1 MNPER
6 ISERAG
12 RVESVYRSGPDADVA
27 SLRRA
32 LVDVREITS
41 WAAAR
46 QAGLIAQL
54 SKLEACP
61 VASIADAAKT
71 SIRSASATKERSD
84 TLSRTPRLGAQ
95 LEGGAI
101 TVGHADAVTRVAKQ
115 FDTNEERTE
124 LLARAD
130 DLSDAAA
137 AMTTEEF
144 ARRLRLEAN
153 TIRRNDGMARYE
165 RQQRAARLRSW
176 TDDDGMWNLS
186 GRFDPVL
193 GVKLNAAIAS
203 AVEALFAEAVPEFC
217 PTDPIEKQKFLAAHA
232 LARLITN
239 SCGSGGPGRA
249 EYVVVVDADAPSL
262 AGPVAE
268 WPIPVEVPARVL
280 ATLMGEG
287 RVETVVVRNGV
298 VLHAPGELMLGRT
311 TRLANRAQ
319 RRALRGLY
327 STCAMP
333 GCSIHFD
340 RCKLHHVVWW
350 RHGGRTDLDN
360 LLPVCSMHHSR
371 IHNDGWTVTLGSRRE
386 LTVTK
391 PDGTVRCTGPPNR
404 RSA

>member
-1 MNPER
+1 MSPER

-12 RVESVYRSGPDADVA
+12 RVESVYRSGPDADAA
-27 SLRRA
+27 SVRQA
-32 LVDVREITS
+32 LVEVREITS

-46 QAGLIAQL
+46 QAGLISQL
-54 SKLEACP
+54 SRLEACP
-61 VASIADAAKT
+61 EASIADASKI
-71 SIRSASATKERSD
+71 SLRSASAAKERSD
-84 TLSRTPRLGAQ
+84 TLSKTPRLGGQ
-95 LEGGAI
+95 LENGAI
-101 TVGHADAVTRVAKQ
+101 TTGHADAVTRVAKQ
-115 FDTNEERTE
+115 FDTDDERTE
-124 LLARAD
+124 LLSLAD
-130 DLSDAAA
+130 DLADVAA
-137 AMTTEEF
+137 AMTTDEF

-153 TIRRNDGMARYE
+153 KMRRNDGMERYE
-165 RQQRAARLRSW
+165 RQQRAVRLRTW
-176 TDDDGMWNLS
+176 TDDEGMWNLT

-193 GVKLNAAIAS
+193 GVKLNAAIS
-203 AVEALFAEAVPEFC
+203 SSMEALFAEAVPEFC

-232 LARLITN
+232 LARLIT
-239 SCGSGGPGRA
+239 GGAGTRSPGRA
-249 EYVVVVDADAPSL
+249 EYIVVVDADAPCP

-268 WPIPVEVPARVL
+268 WPIPIEVPARVL

-333 GCSIHFD
+333 GCSVHFD
-340 RCKLHHVVWW
+340 RCKLHHIIWW

-360 LLPVCSMHHSR
+360 LLPVCSMHHGR
-371 IHNDGWTVTLGSRRE
+371 IHHDAWAIRLGPNRE

-404 RSA
+404 HSA